1 MSEIISQHDI
11 IRTPVIT
18 EKAGD
23 AKDKLNKVTFLVDPR
38 VGKIAVRKA
47 VESIFGVHVE
57 KVNLVNTKGKPKK
70 LGRYAGKRPDRKKA
84 IVTLKKGDNIEV
96 FDQV

>member
-1 MSEIISQHDI
+1 MSKITSPYDI
-11 IRTPVIT
+11 ITTPVIT

-23 AKDKLNKVTFLVDPR
+23 AKDKLNKVTFLVNPK
-38 VGKIAVRKA
+38 VGKIAIRNA
-47 VESIFGVHVE
+47 VKTIFGVDVA
-57 KVNLVNTKGKPKK
+57 KVNLLNQKGKRKK

>member
-1 MSEIISQHDI
+1 MSKVISHYDI
-11 IRTPVIT
+11 IKTPVIT

-23 AKDKLNKVTFLVDPR
+23 AKDKLNKITFLVNPK
-38 VGKIAVRKA
+38 VGKVAIRNAVKA
-47 VESIFGVHVE
+47 IFGVTVE
-57 KVNLVNTKGKPKK
+57 KVNLLNQKGKIKK
-70 LGRYAGKRPDRKKA
+70 LGRSEGRRPDRKKA

>member
-1 MSEIISQHDI
+1 MSKVTSPYDI
-11 IRTPVIT
+11 IKTPVIT

-23 AKDKLNKVTFLVDPR
+23 AKDRLNKITFLVNPK
-38 VGKIAVRKA
+38 VGKVAIRNAVH
-47 VESIFGVHVE
+47 SIFGVTVE
-57 KVNLVNTKGKPKK
+57 KVNLLNQRGKVKK
-70 LGRYAGKRPDRKKA
+70 LGRSEGRRPDRKKA